1 MTTLKELAKELNVSV
16 STVSKALNNS
26 SEISQQ
32 TIEKVKKLASERN
45 YSPNKIALSLKNNR
59 TLTIGVVIPDILNRF
74 YATVLNGIQES
85 ADLHGYDIITFTTKE
100 SLVKEMDSLQILSR
114 GTVDGIIIAIS
125 EETINKNYFN
135 HLKEFSLKNIP
146 IVMFDRVTDKINCDK
161 VIIDDFQTIYDEVV
175 NLYKQG
181 RRKIGFI
188 TTIHDLNVGKFRANG
203 FRKASFDLFGSFD
216 KNRMLKISKLED
228 KHLKI
233 KNFLQNT
240 RVDSLISADIVC
252 GVISINIARSLG
264 LTIPDQLSVVGFGD
278 NTISDYSTPRLS
290 VIEQNG
296 NQIGSRS
303 VDLLVDRMNSKWFG
317 LNKNSNVFSTE
328 IIPTNSIPGESKD
341 NTQIF

>member
-1 MTTLKELAKELNVSV
+1 MITLKELAKELNVSV
-16 STVSKALNNS
+16 STVSKALNDS
-26 SEISQQ
+26 PEISQQ

-85 ADLHGYDIITFTTKE
+85 ADRHGYDIITFSTKE

-146 IVMFDRVTDKINCDK
+146 LVMFDRFTDKINCDK
-161 VIIDDFQTIYDEVV
+161 VIIDDFQTIYNEVE

-188 TTIHDLNVGKFRANG
+188 STIDDLNVGKFRANG

-216 KNRMLKISKLED
+216 KNLILKISKSDD
-228 KHLKI
+228 KHVKI
-233 KNFLQNT
+233 KNFIKKT
-240 RVDSLISADIVC
+240 GVDSVISADIIC
-252 GVISINIARSLG
+252 GVITINIARSLG
-264 LTIPDQLSVVGFGD
+264 LNIPSQLAVVGFGD
-278 NTISDYSTPRLS
+278 KTISDYSTPRLS

-317 LNKNSNVFSTE
+317 LNKNLNVFSTE
-328 IIPTNSIPGESKD
+328 IIPTKSIPGESKD
-341 NTQIF
+341 NN